1 MLDRMPS
8 EPSARL
14 RLHDRLAQL
23 TPVQAQRL
31 LGPDGARLLARGGAI
46 DIDIAAQVHLGAD
59 ALHVTFADGADEAA
73 VVSVTLAD
81 GHRDRLSIDC
91 TRKGAEGRLYRAATL
106 SLILE
111 EKSALGLAA
120 APAAD
125 TPWELLPESELEAR
139 ALAEREQRAA
149 RERKTIKSAAPAAP
163 WADYVVTSATSGKTY
178 RVALRGMERGQSYC
192 SCPDFRKNLLGTCKH
207 VIKVQAWARKR
218 FSPAQL
224 AAKWTPRRFAVF
236 ARYDGALRLGLE
248 APAKVVAAAKPVAA
262 AWRDRFASAGPDL
275 IELVVAVRR
284 LAQLGEDVIVYPD
297 AEEIL
302 GQALHRHRLSELVAR
317 IRKDPAAHPLRREL
331 LQTELLPY
339 QLDGIAFAAGRGRA
353 VLADEMGLGKT
364 IQGVGVAELLARHA
378 GVERVLVVCP
388 ASLKAQWRAEI
399 GRFCSRSAQ
408 LVSGPAAER
417 SRAYSG
423 GAFFTICN
431 YEQVLR
437 DFLGIERARW
447 DLIILDEAQRIKNWE
462 AKTSRVIKSLRSPFA
477 LVLTGTPLENRLDD
491 LYSLVEFI
499 DERRLGP
506 AYRFIHRHRVASET
520 GRVLGYKD
528 LDALRRQLE
537 PVLLRRTRA
546 SVSLDLPP
554 RTTEIVRVAPTGEQL
569 DLHGAQ
575 MQVVNTVIRRR
586 FLTEMDLLR
595 LQKALLLA
603 RMSANSTFLVDKQPP
618 GFSSKLERAAELLE
632 ALCAEPQRKLIVFSE
647 WTTMLDLVEPLLD
660 RLGAGFVRLDGRVPQ
675 KQRQQLVARFQS
687 EPGCRAFLAT
697 NAGATGLNLQAADT
711 VVNLDLPWNPAL
723 LEQRIARAHRMGQK
737 RPVQV
742 YLLITEGTIE
752 ENLLATLS
760 AKHELAA
767 AVLDPDSDLRE
778 VQLVSGIE
786 ELKRRLELLLG
797 ARPAAP
803 PDVSMREREEAE
815 LAQRRERLRE
825 AGGQLLA
832 AAFSFLGEMLPG
844 VAAPAPE
851 ALAAVRAGLRDCVET
866 GEDGK
871 VRLAVTLP
879 DARAL
884 DGLAAAL
891 ARLVAAGSASPT

>member
-1 MLDRMPS
+1 MRT
-8 EPSARL
+8 EPSTRL
-14 RLHDRLAQL
+14 TLQDRLSRL
-23 TPVQAQRL
+23 TPVQAQKL
-31 LGPDGARLLARGGAI
+31 LGPDGAALLAKGGAI
-46 DIDIAAQVHLGAD
+46 DIDIATQVYLTAD
-59 ALHVTFADGADEAA
+59 ALRVTFADADTPAA
-73 VVSVTLAD
+73 AVSVTLDD
-81 GHRDRLSIDC
+81 GHRDRLRI
-91 TRKGAEGRLYRAATL
+91 TYTQAGAKGQLYRAATL

-111 EKSALGLAA
+111 EKTALGLAA
-120 APAAD
+120 GPSAD
-125 TPWELLPESELEAR
+125 TPWELMPESELEAR

-149 RERKTIKSAAPAAP
+149 AERMTVKSAAPATP
-163 WADYVVTSATSGKTY
+163 WADYTVASAASGKTY
-178 RVALRGMERGQSYC
+178 RVALRGMARGQSYC

-207 VIKVQAWARKR
+207 VLKVLAWARKR
-218 FSPAQL
+218 FKPAKL
-224 AAKWTPRRFAVF
+224 AAGWTPDRFAVF
-236 ARYDGALRLGLE
+236 ARYDGELRLGLE
-248 APAKVVAAAKPVAA
+248 APARLSAGAKPIAS
-262 AWRDRFASAGPDL
+262 AWRNRFAAEGADL
-275 IELVVAVRR
+275 AKLVEAVRELTR
-284 LAQLGEDVIVYPD
+284 RGEDVLIYPD

-302 GQALHRHRLSELVAR
+302 AQALHRHRLSELVAQ
-317 IRKDPAAHPLRREL
+317 IRTDPGAHPLRREL
-331 LQTELLPY
+331 LSTELLPY

-399 GRFCSRSAQ
+399 GRFCTRSVQ
-408 LVSGPAAER
+408 LVSGKAAER
-417 SRAYSG
+417 AHTYSG
-423 GAFFTICN
+423 GAFFTLCN

-437 DFLGIERARW
+437 DFLDIERARW

-462 AKTSRVIKSLRSPFA
+462 AKTSRIIKSLRSPFA

-491 LYSLVEFI
+491 LYSIVEFI

-506 AYRFIHRHRVASET
+506 AYRFIHRHRVASDT
-520 GRVLGYKD
+520 GKILGYKN
-528 LDALRRQLE
+528 LDALRRYLE
-537 PVLLRRTRA
+537 PVLLRRTRV
-546 SVSLDLPP
+546 SVALDLPP
-554 RTTEIVRVAPTGEQL
+554 RTTDVVRITPTDEQL

-575 MQVVNTVIRRR
+575 MQVVQTITRKR

-603 RMSANSTFLVDKQPP
+603 RMSANSTFLVDKQAP
-618 GFSSKLERAAELLE
+618 GFSSKLERAADLIE
-632 ALCAEPQRKLIVFSE
+632 ALCAEPARKLIVFSE
-647 WTTMLDLVEPLLD
+647 WTTMLDLIEPVLE
-660 RLGAGFVRLDGRVPQ
+660 RLRAGFVRLDGAVPQ
-675 KQRQQLVARFQS
+675 KQRQQLVSRFQT
-687 EPGCRAFLAT
+687 EPACRAFLTT

-711 VVNLDLPWNPAL
+711 VINLDLPWNPAL

-797 ARPAAP
+797 AKPAAP
-803 PDVSMREREEAE
+803 PDVSMRERAEAALLE
-815 LAQRRERLRE
+815 RRERVAE

-832 AAFSFLGEMLPG
+832 AAFSFLGEMFPAA
-844 VAAPAPE
+844 AAPAPE
-851 ALAAVRAGLRDCVET
+851 AVAAVKAGLRECLET

-879 DARAL
+879 DAQAL

-891 ARLVAAGSASPT
+891 ARLASAVQGAAAP

>member
-1 MLDRMPS
+1 MRT
-8 EPSARL
+8 EPSSRL
-14 RLHDRLAQL
+14 TLRDRLSRL
-23 TPVQAQRL
+23 TPVQAQKL
-31 LGPDGARLLARGGAI
+31 LGPEGARLLAKGGAI
-46 DIDIAAQVHLGAD
+46 DIDLATQVFLTAD
-59 ALHVTFADGADEAA
+59 ALRVSFPDGDESAA
-73 VVSVTLAD
+73 AVSVTLDD
-81 GHRDRLSIDC
+81 GYRDRLCIAC
-91 TRKGAEGRLYRAATL
+91 TRTGAIAQLYKAATL

-120 APAAD
+120 GPSAD
-125 TPWELLPESELEAR
+125 TPWELLPESELESR

-149 RERKTIKSAAPAAP
+149 EEPMTVKSAQPATP
-163 WADYVVTSATSGKTY
+163 WADYTVVNAASGKTY
-178 RVALRGMERGQSYC
+178 RVALCGMARGQSYC

-207 VIKVQAWARKR
+207 VLKVQAWAKKR
-218 FSPAQL
+218 FKPAEL
-224 AAKWTPRRFAVF
+224 AAKWVPQRFAVF
-236 ARYDGALRLGLE
+236 ARYDGELRLGLE
-248 APAKVVAAAKPVAA
+248 APARMCAAAKPVAG
-262 AWRDRFASAGPDL
+262 AWRDRYASEGADL
-275 IELVVAVRR
+275 VALVEALRR
-284 LAQLGEDVIVYPD
+284 LTQLGEDVLVYPD

-302 GQALHRHRLSELVAR
+302 GQTLHRHRLRELVAQ

-331 LQTELLPY
+331 LLTELLPY

-378 GVERVLVVCP
+378 HVERVLVVCP

-399 GRFCSRSAQ
+399 GRFCARSVQ
-408 LVSGPAAER
+408 LVTGKAAER
-417 SRAYSG
+417 ARAYSG

-437 DFLGIERARW
+437 DFLDIERARW
-447 DLIILDEAQRIKNWE
+447 DLIVLDEAQRIKNWE
-462 AKTSRVIKSLRSPFA
+462 AKTSRIIKSLRSPFA

-491 LYSLVEFI
+491 LYSVVEFI

-506 AYRFIHRHRVASET
+506 AYRFIHRHRVASDS
-520 GRVLGYKD
+520 GRVLGYKN
-528 LDALRRQLE
+528 LDALRQHLE

-546 SVSLDLPP
+546 SVALDLPP
-554 RTTEIVRVAPTGEQL
+554 RTTEIVRITPTDEQL

-575 MQVVNTVIRRR
+575 MQLVQTITRKR

-603 RMSANSTFLVDKQPP
+603 RMSANSTFLVDKQAP
-618 GFSSKLERAAELLE
+618 GYSSKLERAAELLE
-632 ALCAEPQRKLIVFSE
+632 ALCAEPKRKLLLFSE
-647 WTTMLDLVEPLLD
+647 WTTMLDLVEPVLE
-660 RLGAGFVRLDGRVPQ
+660 RLNADFVRLDGAVPQ
-675 KQRQQLVARFQS
+675 KQRQQLVSRFQG
-687 EPGCRAFLAT
+687 EPACRAFLTT

-711 VVNLDLPWNPAL
+711 VINLDLPWNPAL

-797 ARPAAP
+797 AKPAAP
-803 PDVSMREREEAE
+803 PDVSVRERAEAA
-815 LAQRRERLRE
+815 LAQRRERVAE

-832 AAFSFLGEMLPG
+832 AAFSFLGEMFPAG
-844 VAAPAPE
+844 AAPAPE
-851 ALAAVRAGLRDCVET
+851 TIAAVKAGLRQCLET

-879 DARAL
+879 DAQAL
-884 DGLAAAL
+884 DGLAATL
-891 ARLVAAGSASPT
+891 ARLVSPGQGGLSAS